1 MRWRLFRGVEKGNP
15 LRYSIPAH
23 PSLPPFKSHLMDKT
37 ALVAALIATLRE
49 ELDAYARA
57 SRAAHEAA
65 TDPQSK
71 AENKYDTRGLESSY
85 LARGQALR
93 AAEAESALAQLQS
106 LVLPPPGCVE
116 VGSLVVL
123 GTTAGERTY
132 FLAPAAGGKEITFEG
147 RQIRV
152 LTPASPLGVTLLD
165 HRTGDRFALEI
176 GGMGMVT
183 VTAVF

>member
-1 MRWRLFRGVEKGNP
+1 
-15 LRYSIPAH
+15 
-23 PSLPPFKSHLMDKT
+23 MDKT

-106 LVLPPPGCVE
+106 LVLPPPGRVE
-116 VGSLVVL
+116 IGSLVML
-123 GTTAGERTY
+123 ATSAGERTY

-147 RQIRV
+147 RPIRV
-152 LTPASPLGVTLLD
+152 LTPASPLGVTLHN
-165 HRTGDRFALEI
+165 HRTGDRFTSEI
-176 GGMGMVT
+176 GGLGEVT
-183 VTAVF
+183 VTAVL